1 MKPFNLD
8 DALSGKPVKLRDGSK
23 AYVFGCISDDFK
35 TTYPL
40 RGFIVEKNNIGELTV
55 GRAMSWKLSG
65 KYHVDTE
72 NFGDI
77 VGMWEEEPIKYRQIN
92 GKKFPEPCNKP
103 LKIGDPYFI
112 VNIQYDLTV
121 FKFCWADTSSDNDR
135 LKMGII
141 HATREAAQ
149 AHADAI
155 STLYYGEPC
164 FD

>member
-1 MKPFNLD
+1 
-8 DALSGKPVKLRDGSK
+8 
-23 AYVFGCISDDFK
+23 
-35 TTYPL
+35 
-40 RGFIVEKNNIGELTV
+40 
-55 GRAMSWKLSG
+55 MSWKLSG